1 MNSFEDL
8 GIVGILI
15 IIAAIV
21 ITILM
26 VIAVL
31 TIPKIAKY
39 QKATLKLTALIAKKN
54 GVAIDEIKTI
64 LGSGDEKIRSEFDY
78 QMDKFLDYG
87 D

>member
-15 IIAAIV
+15 VIAAIV

-26 VIAVL
+26 IIAVL

-54 GVAIDEIKTI
+54 GVAIDEIQAVLNSTDP
-64 LGSGDEKIRSEFDY
+64 SIRQEY
-78 QMDKFLDYG
+78 NNQMDKFLEFG